1 MKKKLLTVVM
11 IMAMS
16 LLVLTACGGDEA
28 DDNGN
33 GENAEGNG
41 EAVEGNEDAEEGEQ
55 PQAPEEIDLDGFEDD
70 EAFVR
75 VNGEEILFS
84 EFEEEFERSKNMAAQ
99 QYGIDLDSEQG
110 EAMVPQIQ
118 QQAIQSLISQN
129 VMLQEAEDQGIE
141 VSDED
146 VEENIE
152 GLTEQFG
159 GEEGL
164 EEAMEAE
171 GLDDESL
178 RGFLRENLMIE
189 NLMSQNLDMDSIEVT
204 EEEKEEYYAQL
215 EESWE
220 EQEQESTPYEE
231 VEEQITQQLQQQKQQ
246 ELQMEYLEELMDN
259 SEIERLY
266 ES

>member
-1 MKKKLLTVVM
+1 MKKKIITVLLLMVM
-11 IMAMS
+11 G
-16 LLVLTACGGDEA
+16 LLLLTACGGEDA
-28 DDNGN
+28 DDNNGGN
-33 GENAEGNG
+33 EEGNG
-41 EAVEGNEDAEEGEQ
+41 DAVEDQE
-55 PQAPEEIDLDGFEDD
+55 PQAAEEIDLDRFEEDD
-70 EAFVR
+70 AFIR

-99 QYGIDLDSEQG
+99 QYGIDLEDEQAA
-110 EAMVPQIQ
+110 AMIPQIQ

-141 VSDED
+141 VTDE
-146 VEENIE
+146 EIEQNIE

-164 EEAMEAE
+164 QTAMEAE
-171 GLDDESL
+171 GLDDDSL

-189 NLMSQNLDMDSIEVT
+189 NLMSQNLNMNDIEVT

-215 EESWE
+215 EEQWE
-220 EQEQESTPYEE
+220 EQEQESVPYEE
-231 VEEQITQQLQQQKQQ
+231 VEEQIAQQLQQQKQQ
-246 ELQMEYLEELMDN
+246 ELQMNYLEELIDD

-266 ES
+266 E

>member
-1 MKKKLLTVVM
+1 MKKKLLAVLLITVM
-11 IMAMS
+11 GF
-16 LLVLTACGGDEA
+16 LVLTACGGEDA
-28 DDNGN
+28 DNNGNDN

-41 EAVEGNEDAEEGEQ
+41 DAVEEQ
-55 PQAPEEIDLDGFEDD
+55 EPEVAKEIDLDSFEENDV
-70 EAFVR
+70 FVR
-75 VNGEEILFS
+75 VNGEEILFT
-84 EFEEEFERSKNMAAQ
+84 EFEDEFERSKNMVAQ

-110 EAMVPQIQ
+110 AAMLPQIQ

-129 VMLQEAEDQGIE
+129 VMLQEAKDQGIE

-146 VEENIE
+146 VEENIQ

-171 GLDDESL
+171 NLDDESL
-178 RGFLRENLMIE
+178 RAFLRENLMIE
-189 NLMSQNLDMDSIEVT
+189 KLMSQNLDMDSIEVT

-215 EESWE
+215 EENWE

-231 VEEQITQQLQQQKQQ
+231 VEERIAQQLQQQKIQQ
-246 ELQMEYLEELMDN
+246 LQVEYLEELMDD